1 MTTFISGSQSV
12 VLRLP
17 TASAPPGKL
26 VRNENSNLVN
36 QTLGAGPSDLSLN
49 KLPQGDGCKVKFGHR
64 CLGLRAAQGSFREE
78 TYSQKVEISGP
89 RRHGWL
95 PWRMNRGKRLFCPA
109 RAGSDLRRW
118 EPNYTI
124 HGKHRGL
131 ARLDFS
137 RKYGSAASFTEKMGR
152 CRSIREYETSL
163 T

>member
-36 QTLGAGPSDLSLN
+36 QTLGVGPSDLSLN

-95 PWRMNRGKRLFCPA
+95 PWRMNRGSALRELGRTWGGGNPITPYTESIGDWQDWISAESTVLLQVLQRKWVGVGVSENMRLP
-109 RAGSDLRRW
+109 
-118 EPNYTI
+118 
-124 HGKHRGL
+124 
-131 ARLDFS
+131 
-137 RKYGSAASFTEKMGR
+137 
-152 CRSIREYETSL
+152 
-163 T
+163 